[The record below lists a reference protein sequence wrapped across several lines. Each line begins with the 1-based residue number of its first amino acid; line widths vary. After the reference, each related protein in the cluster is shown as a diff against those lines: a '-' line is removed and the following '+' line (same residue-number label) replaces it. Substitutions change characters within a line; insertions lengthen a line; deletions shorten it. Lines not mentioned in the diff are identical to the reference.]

1 MNSFTEIYVRRPVL
15 ASTISLMIL
24 ALGLRAIFLLPVLE
38 YPKTEN
44 AVITISTTLFGAS
57 AETVA
62 GFITT
67 PLEEAI
73 AQANGIDYMTSTSAS
88 TVSTITVNLVLNY
101 DADKALTE
109 INTQISSVLDQLP
122 QETQNPVLTIQIG
135 ETIDAMYIGF
145 TSDVIDRNQLTDYIV
160 RVVQPQVQAIEGVQN
175 AELYGE
181 KRFAIRVWLY
191 PEKLAAY
198 GLTGTDVSNAL
209 ARNDFI
215 SGVGNTKGQ
224 MVQVELTANTNLT
237 DVEEFRELAVTQ
249 NNGAIIRL
257 RDVGRVVLGSED
269 YDQAVLYSG
278 KPAVYL
284 GVQAAPSANVLAM
297 LEEVRQL
304 VPNVQAA
311 MPPGLEAKIVY
322 DSGLFINAAID
333 EVISALVE
341 ALVIVTF
348 VVFLFIGSPRTV
360 AIPVIAIPLSLIG
373 TFFIMLVLGY
383 SINLLTLLA
392 LVLAI
397 GLVVDDAIIVVED
410 VERHISEGSTPFR
423 AAVQAGQDLGRP
435 IIAMTVVLVAVY
447 APIGFQGGL
456 TGALF
461 TEFAFTVVGSVTISA
476 IVALTLTPMMSSKI
490 LKARSQESTGWDDAL
505 TRTVDDIYDRFR
517 KRYLRALE
525 ASLDNRPVVL
535 TFAFLILASIPVLY
549 STSQQELA
557 PQEDQGLVLA
567 QSTPAPS
574 ATLQQK
580 MLYTEEIYRIAHGY
594 SEVEGVFQLVLSS
607 SVLSGVLLTPWDE
620 RDKTATE
627 LQYEMQPFME
637 GVTGFETVM
646 FQNPPLPG
654 SSGLPVQFVIKTTQP
669 VDKLYDVGSQV
680 LEKAQNSGKFIFI
693 DKDLKIDKPQGKIN
707 IDRDRV
713 AELGLTL
720 QDVGQSLTAMMSG
733 GYINYFD
740 FDGRS
745 YRVIPQIIQYDRLNP
760 EQLLDTYISVP
771 NSTPTPSGSS
781 SGGASA
787 GSQTSI
793 TSGGAQSGA
802 ASGSGG
808 GASGGGGSAAFSGSS
823 GSNPAASGFDSS
835 SGAAQSSASAP
846 VTTTT
851 TFVSGGSGGGGSST
865 SIAPQSTVV
874 PLSSVATLDMQ
885 VTPEFIP
892 HFQQQNSMTLSG
904 VPSFGVPLAEAL
916 QVLQQIAA
924 EELPEGY
931 DVDYAQ
937 QSRQFEQ
944 ESSGFVVTFAFAL
957 LIIFLTLAAQ
967 FESYRDPIIILVSV
981 PMSIAGALFFINIG
995 LGGASINI
1003 YTQVGIITLMGL
1015 ISKHGI
1021 LIVEVARELQENQ
1034 GATKREAVVGA
1045 LQIRLRAILMTTAAM
1060 VLGVIPLVL
1069 ASGAGAA
1076 SRFNMGLVIATGLSI
1091 GTLFTLFVVPNVYML
1106 IAQDRSKLTQPD
1118 ENAEG
1123 MPKEDGEPD
1132 PAS

>member
-1 MNSFTEIYVRRPVL
+1 MATRNFTEIFVRRPIM

-38 YPKTEN
+38 FPQTEN

-88 TVSTITVNLVLNY
+88 TVSTITVNLVLNW
-101 DADKALTE
+101 DVDSALTE
-109 INTQISSVLDQLP
+109 INTQISSVQNQLP
-122 QETQNPVLTIQIG
+122 PQTQPSVLTIQIG

-145 TSDVIDRNQLTDYIV
+145 TSDVIDPNQLTDYVV
-160 RVVQPQVQAIEGVQN
+160 RVVQPQIQAIEGVQN
-175 AELYGE
+175 AELIGE

-191 PEKLAAY
+191 PDKMAAY
-198 GLTGTDVSNAL
+198 GVTGADVANAL
-209 ARNDFI
+209 AANDFI

-237 DVEEFRELAVTQ
+237 DVEQFRELAVAT
-249 NNGAIIRL
+249 NDGAIIRL
-257 RDVGRVVLGSED
+257 RDIGMVVLGSED
-269 YDQAVLYSG
+269 YDEEVFYSNVS
-278 KPAVYL
+278 AVYV
-284 GVQAAPSANVLAM
+284 GVQAAPAANVLAM
-297 LEEVRQL
+297 LEQVRAL
-304 VPNVQAA
+304 IPNIQEN
-311 MPPGLEAKIVY
+311 MPPGLEVRIVY
-322 DSGLFINAAID
+322 DSGVFIDAAID

-341 ALVIVTF
+341 ALAIVTF

-373 TFFIMLVLGY
+373 TFFIMLVLGF

-423 AAVQAGQDLGRP
+423 AAIQAGQDLGRP
-435 IIAMTVVLVAVY
+435 ILAMTVVLAAVY

-461 TEFAFTVVGSVTISA
+461 TEFAFTVVGAVTISA
-476 IVALTLTPMMSSKI
+476 VVALTLTPMMSSLI
-490 LKARSQESTGWDDAL
+490 LKPRSPDSSGWDDAL
-505 TRTVDDIYDRFR
+505 VRTVDAVYDRFR
-517 KRYLRALE
+517 KSYLRALE

-549 STSQQELA
+549 ATSQAELA
-557 PQEDQGLVLA
+557 PQEDQGIVLA
-567 QSTPAPS
+567 MSTPAPS

-580 MLYTEEIYRIAHGY
+580 LLYMEQIFHNSQNYP
-594 SEVEGVFQLVLSS
+594 EVMGVFQLVQSATAI
-607 SVLSGVLLTPWDE
+607 SGFLLTPWDD
-620 RDKTATE
+620 RSRTATQ
-627 LQYEMQPFME
+627 LQYAMQPSME
-637 GVTGFETVM
+637 AVPGLRTVL

-654 SSGLPVQFVIKTTQP
+654 ASGLPVQFVIKTTQP
-669 VDKLYDVGSQV
+669 VDQLNVVGSQL
-680 LEKAQNSGKFIFI
+680 LEMAEQSGKFIYI
-693 DKDLKIDKPQGKIN
+693 DKDLKIDKPQGQI
-707 IDRDRV
+707 ILDRDRV

-720 QDVGQSLTAMMSG
+720 QDVGQSLTSVMSG
-733 GYINYFD
+733 GFINYFD
-740 FDGRS
+740 FYGRS
-745 YRVIPQIIQYDRLNP
+745 YQVIPQLIQYDRLNP
-760 EQLLDTYISVP
+760 DQMLENYIRVP
-771 NSTPTPSGSS
+771 RSSTPPSASGGPAPSS
-781 SGGASA
+781 S
-787 GSQTSI
+787 
-793 TSGGAQSGA
+793 A
-802 ASGSGG
+802 ASGSGA
-808 GASGGGGSAAFSGSS
+808 GARLMAMPSGTTSQTSTT
-823 GSNPAASGFDSS
+823 
-835 SGAAQSSASAP
+835 SGAMTTGSITTQSSATATSFSGTAP
-846 VTTTT
+846 TVPAGAGGMATTSNGPVDT
-851 TFVSGGSGGGGSST
+851 
-865 SIAPQSTVV
+865 II
-874 PLSSVATLDMQ
+874 PLSSVASIEMQ

-916 QVLQQIAA
+916 QTLQQLAA

-931 DVDYAQ
+931 AIDYAE
-937 QSRQFEQ
+937 QSRQYIQ

-967 FESYRDPIIILVSV
+967 FESFRDPIIILVSV
-981 PMSIAGALFFINIG
+981 PMSIAGALFFINLG
-995 LGGASINI
+995 VGGATINI

-1045 LQIRLRAILMTTAAM
+1045 LQIRLRAILMTTGAM
-1060 VLGVIPLVL
+1060 VLGVIPLIL

-1106 IAQDRSKLTQPD
+1106 IALDRSELKEPD
-1118 ENAEG
+1118 DNATETPDG
-1123 MPKEDGEPD
+1123 DGEPD
-1132 PAS
+1132 PAT

>member
-1 MNSFTEIYVRRPVL
+1 MSSFTEIYVRRPVL

-44 AVITISTTLFGAS
+44 AVITISTTLYGAS
-57 AETVA
+57 AETIA

-73 AQANGIDYMTSTSAS
+73 AQAEGIDYMTSTSAS

-109 INTQISSVLDQLP
+109 ITTQISSVLDQLP
-122 QETQNPVLTIQIG
+122 QETQNSVLTIQVG

-145 TSDVIDRNQLTDYIV
+145 TADVIDRNQLTDYIV
-160 RVVQPQVQAIEGVQN
+160 RVVQPQVQAIPGVQT
-175 AELYGE
+175 AQLYGE
-181 KRFAIRVWLY
+181 KRFAIRVWLD
-191 PEKLAAY
+191 PGKLAAY
-198 GLTGTDVSNAL
+198 NLTGTDVATAL
-209 ARNDFI
+209 AQNDFI
-215 SGVGNTKGQ
+215 SGVGNSKGQ

-237 DVEEFRELAVTQ
+237 DVEEFRELAVAQTDT
-249 NNGAIIRL
+249 AIVRL
-257 RDVGRVVLGSED
+257 RDVGQVVLGSED

-278 KPAVYL
+278 KAAVYL
-284 GVQAAPSANVLAM
+284 GVQASPAANVLSM

-304 VPNVQAA
+304 IPKVQAA
-311 MPPGLEAKIVY
+311 MPPGLKAQIVY

-333 EVISALVE
+333 EVISALIE
-341 ALVIVTF
+341 ALAIVTL

-410 VERHISEGSTPFR
+410 VERHIQEGSTPFR
-423 AAVQAGQDLGRP
+423 AAIQAGQDLGRP

-461 TEFAFTVVGSVTISA
+461 TEFAFTVVGAVTISA

-490 LKARSQESTGWDDAL
+490 LKPRTQESSGWDDAL
-505 TRTVDDIYDRFR
+505 TRTVDAIYDKFR
-517 KRYLRALE
+517 NRYLRALE
-525 ASLDNRPVVL
+525 HSLDNQPVVL

-549 STSQQELA
+549 TTSQQELA

-580 MLYTEEIYRIAHGY
+580 MLYTEELYRIASGY

-607 SVLSGVLLTPWDE
+607 SVLSGVLLTPWDQ
-620 RDKTATE
+620 RDKTATQM
-627 LQYEMQPFME
+627 QYAMQPPME
-637 GVTGFETVM
+637 GVAGFKTVM

-669 VDKLYDVGSQV
+669 VEKLNLVGSQI
-680 LEKAQNSGKFIFI
+680 LEKAQASGKFIFI
-693 DKDLKIDKPQGKIN
+693 DKDLKIDKPQGQIT

-720 QDVGQSLTAMMSG
+720 QDVGGSLTSLMSG
-733 GYINYFD
+733 AYINYFD
-740 FDGRS
+740 LDGRS
-745 YRVIPQIIQYDRLNP
+745 YKVIPQIIQYDRLNP
-760 EQLLDTYISVP
+760 DQLLNTYIQAPGPSA
-771 NSTPTPSGSS
+771 TGTPSAT
-781 SGGASA
+781 GAN
-787 GSQTSI
+787 
-793 TSGGAQSGA
+793 GA
-802 ASGSGG
+802 AS
-808 GASGGGGSAAFSGSS
+808 AVP
-823 GSNPAASGFDSS
+823 PATQG
-835 SGAAQSSASAP
+835 
-846 VTTTT
+846 TM
-851 TFVSGGSGGGGSST
+851 
-865 SIAPQSTVV
+865 V
-874 PLSSVATLDMQ
+874 PLSSVAKLEMQ

-904 VPSFGVPLAEAL
+904 VPSFGVQLAEAL
-916 QVLQQIAA
+916 QVLQNIAA

-931 DVDYAQ
+931 TIDYAQ
-937 QSRQFEQ
+937 QSRQFVQ

-967 FESYRDPIIILVSV
+967 FESFRDPIIILVSV
-981 PMSIAGALFFINIG
+981 PMSIAGALLFINLG

-1021 LIVEVARELQENQ
+1021 LIVEVARELQENE
-1034 GATKREAVVGA
+1034 GASKREAVVGA
-1045 LQIRLRAILMTTAAM
+1045 LHVRLRAILMTTAAM

-1106 IAQDRSKLTQPD
+1106 IAQDRSKLKPQDSAETSEISKDQGPTQDTP
-1118 ENAEG
+1118 
-1123 MPKEDGEPD
+1123 
-1132 PAS
+1132 

>member
-1 MNSFTEIYVRRPVL
+1 MATRNFTEIFVRRPIM
-15 ASTISLMIL
+15 ATSISLMIL

-38 YPKTEN
+38 FPQTEN

-67 PLEEAI
+67 PLEQAI

-88 TVSTITVNLVLNY
+88 TVSTITVNLVLNWDV
-101 DADKALTE
+101 DAALTE
-109 INTQISSVLDQLP
+109 INTQISSVQNQLP
-122 QETQNPVLTIQIG
+122 PQTQPSVLTIQIG

-145 TSDVIDRNQLTDYIV
+145 TSDVIEANQLTDYVV
-160 RVVQPQVQAIEGVQN
+160 RVVQPQIQAIDGVQT
-175 AELYGE
+175 AELIGE

-191 PEKLAAY
+191 PDKMAAY
-198 GLTGTDVSNAL
+198 GVTGADVANAL
-209 ARNDFI
+209 AANDFI

-237 DVEEFRELAVTQ
+237 DVEQFRQLAVVT
-249 NNGAIIRL
+249 NDGAIIRL
-257 RDVGRVVLGSED
+257 RDVGMVVLGSED
-269 YDQAVLYSG
+269 YDEEVFYSN
-278 KPAVYL
+278 ASAIYV
-284 GVQAAPSANVLAM
+284 GVQAAPAANVLAM
-297 LEEVRQL
+297 LEQVRDL
-304 VPNVQAA
+304 VPNIQAN
-311 MPPGLEAKIVY
+311 MPPGLEVRIVY
-322 DSGLFINAAID
+322 DSGVFIDAAID

-341 ALVIVTF
+341 ALAIVTF
-348 VVFLFIGSPRTV
+348 VVFIFIGSPRTV

-373 TFFIMLVLGY
+373 TFFIMLVLGF

-410 VERHISEGSTPFR
+410 VERHISEGSTPFQ
-423 AAVQAGQDLGRP
+423 AAIQAGQDLGRP
-435 IIAMTVVLVAVY
+435 ILAMTVVLAAVY

-461 TEFAFTVVGSVTISA
+461 TEFAFTVVGAVTISA
-476 IVALTLTPMMSSKI
+476 VVALTLTPMMSSFI
-490 LKARSQESTGWDDAL
+490 LKPRSQESSGWDDAL
-505 TRTVDDIYDRFR
+505 TRTVDAVYDRFR

-525 ASLDNRPVVL
+525 ASLDNQPVVL
-535 TFAFLILASIPVLY
+535 TFAFLILSSIPILY
-549 STSQQELA
+549 ATSQAELA
-557 PQEDQGLVLA
+557 PQEDQGVVLA
-567 QSTPAPS
+567 MSTPAPS

-580 MLYTEEIYRIAHGY
+580 LLYMEQIYHNSQDY
-594 SEVEGVFQLVLSS
+594 SEVMGVFQLVQTATAI
-607 SVLSGVLLTPWDE
+607 SGFLLTPWDD
-620 RDKTATE
+620 RSRTATE
-627 LQYEMQPFME
+627 LQYAMQPAME
-637 GVTGFETVM
+637 AVAGFRTVL

-669 VDKLYDVGSQV
+669 VDQLNIVGSQ
-680 LEKAQNSGKFIFI
+680 LLDMAEQSGKFIYI
-693 DKDLKIDKPQGKIN
+693 DKDLKIDKPQGQIV

-720 QDVGQSLTAMMSG
+720 QDVGQSLTAVMSG
-733 GYINYFD
+733 GFINYFD
-740 FDGRS
+740 FYGRS
-745 YRVIPQIIQYDRLNP
+745 YQVIPQLIQYDRLNP
-760 EQLLDTYISVP
+760 DQLLDNYIRVP
-771 NSTPTPSGSS
+771 RSSTPPSSA
-781 SGGASA
+781 SGGAAPS
-787 GSQTSI
+787 SS
-793 TSGGAQSGA
+793 A
-802 ASGSGG
+802 ASGSGAGAMLMSMAPQTSAQTGMMTTGSTTTTQSSATPMSFSG
-808 GASGGGGSAAFSGSS
+808 GPAPSVPGGGGMATT
-823 GSNPAASGFDSS
+823 SNGPID
-835 SGAAQSSASAP
+835 
-846 VTTTT
+846 T
-851 TFVSGGSGGGGSST
+851 
-865 SIAPQSTVV
+865 IV
-874 PLSSVATLDMQ
+874 PLSTVASLEMQ

-916 QVLQQIAA
+916 QTLQQLAA
-924 EELPEGY
+924 QELPEGY
-931 DVDYAQ
+931 DIDYAQ
-937 QSRQFEQ
+937 QSRQYIQ

-967 FESYRDPIIILVSV
+967 FESFRDPIIILVSV
-981 PMSIAGALFFINIG
+981 PMSIAGALFFINLG
-995 LGGASINI
+995 VGGATINI

-1034 GATKREAVVGA
+1034 GATKREAVIGA

-1060 VLGVIPLVL
+1060 VLGVIPLII

-1106 IAQDRSKLTQPD
+1106 IALDRSNMGQADDNATETPD
-1118 ENAEG
+1118 G
-1123 MPKEDGEPD
+1123 DGEPD
-1132 PAS
+1132 PAT

>member
-160 RVVQPQVQAIEGVQN
+160 RVVQPQIQAIDGVQT

-181 KRFAIRVWLY
+181 KRFAIRAWLY
-191 PEKLAAY
+191 PDKLAAY
-198 GLTGTDVSNAL
+198 GLTGTDIANAL

-237 DVEEFRELAVTQ
+237 DVEDFRQLAVAESD
-249 NNGAIIRL
+249 GAIIRL
-257 RDVGRVVLGSED
+257 RDVGRVELGSED
-269 YDQAVLYSG
+269 YDLAVLYSG
-278 KPAVYL
+278 KAAVYI
-284 GVQAAPSANVLAM
+284 GVQAAPAANVLAM
-297 LEEVRQL
+297 LDQVREV
-304 VPNVQAA
+304 VPKVQNA
-311 MPPGLEAKIVY
+311 MPPGLEARIVY

-333 EVISALVE
+333 EVISALLE

-410 VERHISEGSTPFR
+410 VERHISEGSTPFQ

-435 IIAMTVVLVAVY
+435 ILAMTVVLVAVY

-490 LKARSQESTGWDDAL
+490 LKSRSEETSGWDDAL

-525 ASLDNRPVVL
+525 ASLDNRLVVL
-535 TFAFLILASIPVLY
+535 TFAFLILSSIPVLY

-580 MLYTEEIYRIAHGY
+580 MLYTEEIYRIAQKY

-620 RDKTATE
+620 RTRTATE
-627 LQYEMQPFME
+627 LQYAMQPPME
-637 GVTGFETVM
+637 GVAGFKTVM

-669 VDKLYDVGSQV
+669 VDKLNVVGSQI
-680 LEKAQNSGKFIFI
+680 LEKAQATGKFIFI

-720 QDVGQSLTAMMSG
+720 QDVGQSLTALMSG

-760 EQLLDTYISVP
+760 EQLLDTYIRVP
-771 NSTPTPSGSS
+771 NSSASPSSAAVSS
-781 SGGASA
+781 A
-787 GSQTSI
+787 
-793 TSGGAQSGA
+793 AQSGTSSPSSA
-802 ASGSGG
+802 ASASAA
-808 GASGGGGSAAFSGSS
+808 GASGTNTSS
-823 GSNPAASGFDSS
+823 N
-835 SGAAQSSASAP
+835 AP
-846 VTTTT
+846 R
-851 TFVSGGSGGGGSST
+851 ST
-865 SIAPQSTVV
+865 IV
-874 PLSSVATLDMQ
+874 PLSSVATLDME

-892 HFQQQNSMTLSG
+892 HFQQLNSMTLSG

-924 EELPEGY
+924 EELPESY

-967 FESYRDPIIILVSV
+967 FESFRDPIIILVSV

-1034 GATKREAVVGA
+1034 GASKREAVIGA

-1106 IAQDRSKLTQPD
+1106 IAQDRSKLPQPD
-1118 ENAEG
+1118 DKAKEL
-1123 MPKEDGEPD
+1123 PKGNGEPD
-1132 PAS
+1132 PTS

>member
-24 ALGLRAIFLLPVLE
+24 ALGVRAFFLMNVLE

-44 AVITISTTLFGAS
+44 AVITISTSLFGAS

-109 INTQISSVLDQLP
+109 ISTQISSVRDQLP
-122 QETQNPVLTIQIG
+122 EETQNPVLTIQIG
-135 ETIDAMYIGF
+135 ETVDAMYIGF
-145 TSDVIDRNQLTDYIV
+145 TSDVINKNQLTDYIV
-160 RVVQPQVQAIEGVQN
+160 RVVQPQIQAIDGVQT
-175 AELYGE
+175 AGLHGE
-181 KRFAIRVWLY
+181 KRFAIRAWLY
-191 PEKLAAY
+191 PDKLAAY
-198 GLTGTDVSNAL
+198 GLTGTDIASAL
-209 ARNDFI
+209 GRNDFI

-237 DVEEFRELAVTQ
+237 DVEDFRLLVVAERD
-249 NNGAIIRL
+249 GAIIRL
-257 RDVGRVVLGSED
+257 RDVARVELGSED
-269 YDQAVLYSG
+269 YDLAVLYSG
-278 KPAVYL
+278 KAAVYI
-284 GVQAAPSANVLAM
+284 GVQASPSANVLAM
-297 LEEVRQL
+297 LEQIRQV
-304 VPNVQAA
+304 VPKVQNA
-311 MPPGLEAKIVY
+311 MPPGLEVRIVY

-333 EVISALVE
+333 EVISALLE

-348 VVFLFIGSPRTV
+348 VVFLFIGSLRTV

-410 VERHISEGSTPFR
+410 VERHISEGSTPFQ
-423 AAVQAGQDLGRP
+423 AAIQAGQDLGRP
-435 IIAMTVVLVAVY
+435 ILAMTVVLVAVY

-461 TEFAFTVVGSVTISA
+461 TEFAFTVVGAVTISA

-490 LKARSQESTGWDDAL
+490 LKARSQETSGWDDAM
-505 TRTVDDIYDRFR
+505 TRTVDDIYDKFR
-517 KRYLRALE
+517 NRYLRALD
-525 ASLDNRPVVL
+525 ASLDNRLVVL
-535 TFAFLILASIPVLY
+535 TFAFLILCSIPVLY
-549 STSQQELA
+549 STSKQELA

-580 MLYTEEIYRIAHGY
+580 MLYTEEIYRIAREY
-594 SEVEGVFQLVLSS
+594 SEVEGVFQLILSS
-607 SVLSGVLLTPWDE
+607 SALSGVLLTPWAE
-620 RDKTATE
+620 RTRTATE
-627 LQYEMQPFME
+627 LQYAMQPLME
-637 GVTGFETVM
+637 SVAGFKTVM
-646 FQNPPLPG
+646 FQAPSLPG

-669 VDKLYDVGSQV
+669 VDKLNVVGSQL
-680 LEKAQNSGKFIFI
+680 LEKAQATGKFIFI

-720 QDVGQSLTAMMSG
+720 QDVGQSLTSLMSG

-745 YRVIPQIIQYDRLNP
+745 YRVIPQLIQYDRLNP
-760 EQLLDTYISVP
+760 EQLLDTYIKVP
-771 NSTPTPSGSS
+771 NS
-781 SGGASA
+781 SA
-787 GSQTSI
+787 TQG
-793 TSGGAQSGA
+793 
-802 ASGSGG
+802 
-808 GASGGGGSAAFSGSS
+808 
-823 GSNPAASGFDSS
+823 
-835 SGAAQSSASAP
+835 
-846 VTTTT
+846 
-851 TFVSGGSGGGGSST
+851 
-865 SIAPQSTVV
+865 STVV
-874 PLSSVATLDMQ
+874 PLSSVARLEMQ

-904 VPSFGVPLAEAL
+904 VPSFGVSLAEAL

-924 EELPEGY
+924 EELPDGY
-931 DVDYAQ
+931 DIDYAQ
-937 QSRQFEQ
+937 QSRQFAQ

-957 LIIFLTLAAQ
+957 LIIFLTLSAQ
-967 FESYRDPIIILVSV
+967 FESFRDPIIILVSV

-1045 LQIRLRAILMTTAAM
+1045 LRIRLRAILMTTAAM

-1106 IAQDRSKLTQPD
+1106 IAQDRSKLLQPD
-1118 ENAEG
+1118 DKAKEL
-1123 MPKEDGEPD
+1123 PKGSGEPD
-1132 PAS
+1132 PTS

>member
-88 TVSTITVNLVLNY
+88 TISTITVNLVLNY

-160 RVVQPQVQAIEGVQN
+160 RVVQPQIQAIDGVQT

-181 KRFAIRVWLY
+181 KRFAIRAWLY
-191 PEKLAAY
+191 PDKLAAY
-198 GLTGTDVSNAL
+198 GLTGTDIANAL

-237 DVEEFRELAVTQ
+237 DVEDFRQLVVTESD
-249 NNGAIIRL
+249 GAIIRL
-257 RDVGRVVLGSED
+257 RDVGRVELGSED
-269 YDQAVLYSG
+269 YDLAVLYSG
-278 KPAVYL
+278 KAAVYI
-284 GVQAAPSANVLAM
+284 GVQAAPAANVLAM
-297 LEEVRQL
+297 LDQVREV
-304 VPNVQAA
+304 VPKVQNA
-311 MPPGLEAKIVY
+311 MPPGLEARIVY

-333 EVISALVE
+333 EVISALLE

-360 AIPVIAIPLSLIG
+360 AIPIIAIPLSLIG

-410 VERHISEGSTPFR
+410 VERHISEGSTPFQ

-435 IIAMTVVLVAVY
+435 ILAMTVVLVAVY

-490 LKARSQESTGWDDAL
+490 LKARSEKASGWDDAL

-535 TFAFLILASIPVLY
+535 TFAFLILSSIPVLY

-580 MLYTEEIYRIAHGY
+580 MLYTEEIYRIARKY

-620 RDKTATE
+620 RSKTATE
-627 LQYEMQPFME
+627 LQYAMQPPME
-637 GVTGFETVM
+637 GVAGFKTVM

-669 VDKLYDVGSQV
+669 VDKLNVVGSQI
-680 LEKAQNSGKFIFI
+680 LEKAQATGKFIFI

-720 QDVGQSLTAMMSG
+720 QDVGQSLTALMSG

-760 EQLLDTYISVP
+760 EQLLDTYIRV
-771 NSTPTPSGSS
+771 SS
-781 SGGASA
+781 SSTA
-787 GSQTSI
+787 T
-793 TSGGAQSGA
+793 
-802 ASGSGG
+802 G
-808 GASGGGGSAAFSGSS
+808 GASGGAAQGGAPGSAGSSSSAQSGASSSSSFASAFS
-823 GSNPAASGFDSS
+823 
-835 SGAAQSSASAP
+835 
-846 VTTTT
+846 
-851 TFVSGGSGGGGSST
+851 SGGSGTNTSSN
-865 SIAPQSTVV
+865 APRSTIV

-892 HFQQQNSMTLSG
+892 HFQQLNSMTLSG

-924 EELPEGY
+924 EELPESY

-967 FESYRDPIIILVSV
+967 FESFRDPIIILVSV

-1034 GATKREAVVGA
+1034 GATKREAVIGA

-1106 IAQDRSKLTQPD
+1106 IAQDRSKLAQPD
-1118 ENAEG
+1118 DKAEEL
-1123 MPKEDGEPD
+1123 PKGNGEPD
-1132 PAS
+1132 PT

>member
-160 RVVQPQVQAIEGVQN
+160 RVVQPQIQAIDGVQT

-181 KRFAIRVWLY
+181 KRFAIRAWLY
-191 PEKLAAY
+191 PDKLAAY
-198 GLTGTDVSNAL
+198 GLTGTDIANAL

-237 DVEEFRELAVTQ
+237 DVEDFRQLVVAESD
-249 NNGAIIRL
+249 GAIIRL
-257 RDVGRVVLGSED
+257 RDVGRVELGSED
-269 YDQAVLYSG
+269 YDLAVLYSG
-278 KPAVYL
+278 KAAVYI
-284 GVQAAPSANVLAM
+284 GVQAAPAANVLAM
-297 LEEVRQL
+297 LDQVREV
-304 VPNVQAA
+304 VPKVQNA
-311 MPPGLEAKIVY
+311 MPPGLEARIVY

-333 EVISALVE
+333 EVISALLE

-360 AIPVIAIPLSLIG
+360 AIPIIAIPLSLIG

-410 VERHISEGSTPFR
+410 VERHISEGSTPFQ

-435 IIAMTVVLVAVY
+435 ILAMTVVLVAVY

-490 LKARSQESTGWDDAL
+490 LKARSEKTSGWDDAL

-535 TFAFLILASIPVLY
+535 TFAFLILSSIPVLY

-580 MLYTEEIYRIAHGY
+580 MLYTEEIYRIARKY

-620 RDKTATE
+620 RSKTATE
-627 LQYEMQPFME
+627 LQYAMQPPME
-637 GVTGFETVM
+637 GVAGFKTVM

-669 VDKLYDVGSQV
+669 VDKLNVVGSQI
-680 LEKAQNSGKFIFI
+680 LEKAQATGKFIFI

-720 QDVGQSLTAMMSG
+720 QDVGQSLTALMSG

-760 EQLLDTYISVP
+760 EQLLDTYIRV
-771 NSTPTPSGSS
+771 SS
-781 SGGASA
+781 SSTA
-787 GSQTSI
+787 T
-793 TSGGAQSGA
+793 
-802 ASGSGG
+802 G
-808 GASGGGGSAAFSGSS
+808 GASGGAAQGGAPGSAGSSSSAQSGTSSSSSFASAFS
-823 GSNPAASGFDSS
+823 
-835 SGAAQSSASAP
+835 
-846 VTTTT
+846 
-851 TFVSGGSGGGGSST
+851 SGGSGTNTSSN
-865 SIAPQSTVV
+865 APRSTIV

-892 HFQQQNSMTLSG
+892 HFQQLNSMTLSG

-924 EELPEGY
+924 EELPESY

-967 FESYRDPIIILVSV
+967 FESFRDPIIILISV

-995 LGGASINI
+995 IGGASINI

-1034 GATKREAVVGA
+1034 GATKREAVIGA

-1106 IAQDRSKLTQPD
+1106 IAQDRSKLAQPD
-1118 ENAEG
+1118 DKAEEL
-1123 MPKEDGEPD
+1123 PKGNGEPD
-1132 PAS
+1132 PT